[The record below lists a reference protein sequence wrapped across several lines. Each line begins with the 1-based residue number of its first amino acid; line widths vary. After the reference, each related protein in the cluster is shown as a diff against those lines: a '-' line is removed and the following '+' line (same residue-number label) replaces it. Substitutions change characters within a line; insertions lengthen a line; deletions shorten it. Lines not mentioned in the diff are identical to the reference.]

1 MYQVKIRGVDDSV
14 DCAIRRFAIARLRW
28 IEDFPDLSVESAI
41 QRFHDSARFTIRHDS
56 RFAGF
61 CSLPNERFHDLA
73 WFLDYD
79 ESIWERFLRC
89 LLPKQETWFMSMFV
103 QWSGLMSAVK
113 TLNMSLSSTLK
124 KTSERYITCLP
135 YKQPWDIGSVL
146 IQCFPS
152 NDFPINS
159 QNRFNMFCEKPE
171 NCHISCELNVLSRNS
186 VKKWYHDYCVN
197 ILHDFALRSVRK
209 H

>member
-1 MYQVKIRGVDDSV
+1 MR
-14 DCAIRRFAIARLRW
+14 
-28 IEDFPDLSVESAI
+28 
-41 QRFHDSARFTIRHDS
+41 TI
-56 RFAGF
+56 
-61 CSLPNERFHDLA
+61 P
-73 WFLDYD
+73 
-79 ESIWERFLRC
+79 
-89 LLPKQETWFMSMFV
+89 SMFATETGNMV
-103 QWSGLMSAVK
+103 HVDVCPVK
-113 TLNMSLSSTLK
+113 WADVRRENIEHVPVEYIK

-135 YKQPWDIGSVL
+135 CKQPWDIGGVL

>member
-1 MYQVKIRGVDDSV
+1 MTPS
-14 DCAIRRFAIARLRW
+14 IARFDDLWLLGCDELKISWSRLR
-28 IEDFPDLSVESAI
+28 FN
-41 QRFHDSARFTIRHDS
+41 DSTIRQDS
-56 RFAGF
+56 RFDTIHDAQDSAV
-61 CSLPNERFHDLA
+61 CRMNDSTIPRFGAIPRLQRIDMRT
-73 WFLDYD
+73 
-79 ESIWERFLRC
+79 I
-89 LLPKQETWFMSMFV
+89 PSMFATETGNMV
-103 QWSGLMSAVK
+103 HVDVYPVK
-113 TLNMSLSSTLK
+113 WADVRRENIEHVPVEYIK

-135 YKQPWDIGSVL
+135 HKQPWDIGSVL

-159 QNRFNMFCEKPE
+159 QNHFNMFCEKPE